1 MLVFVGRLCPE
12 FVRVFNQVM
21 VLLVDVRK
29 SSVGNC
35 PSITVWSSQVCV
47 FSRKCF
53 IPIDFLHLNRI
64 TIAYKPHFG
73 CFIFTA
79 ALPQQMLLVVAR
91 NDMATSFFW

>member
-12 FVRVFNQVM
+12 FVRAFNQVM

-47 FSRKCF
+47 FSEVF
-53 IPIDFLHLNRI
+53 YSNRFSAFESYYDSI
-64 TIAYKPHFG
+64 QATFWVFHFHRSV
-73 CFIFTA
+73 TA
-79 ALPQQMLLVVAR
+79 ANAVGCG
-91 NDMATSFFW
+91 T